1 MKKGVSLLVVTV
13 AISVMVILISSSII
27 FGSQA
32 IKTAQFEEFLSQL
45 DRLSMSL
52 NDYYLDNSSLP
63 TTGEVVSGVSLG
75 NEFMSELVSKKDENN
90 RLFVVN
96 VSLLKDGT
104 LKRGNGTTED
114 QDIFV
119 VAENTN
125 NVYYIKGFKYKGKT
139 YFGQK
144 VD

>member
-1 MKKGVSLLVVTV
+1 MKNGVSMLVVTV
-13 AISVMVILISSSII
+13 AISVMVILIGSSII

-32 IKTAQFEEFLSQL
+32 IQTAQFEEFVSQL
-45 DRLSMSL
+45 NRLSVAI
-52 NDYYLDNSSLP
+52 NDYVLDNNAIP
-63 TTGEVVSGVSLG
+63 TTGEVVSGISLG

-96 VSLLKDGT
+96 ISLLKDGT
-104 LKRGNGTTED
+104 IKRGSGTAED

-125 NVYYIKGFKYKGKT
+125 NVYYVKGFRYKGKI

>member
-13 AISVMVILISSSII
+13 AISVMVVLISSSII
-27 FGSQA
+27 FGTQA
-32 IKTAQFEEFLSQL
+32 IQTAQFEEFLSQL
-45 DRLSMSL
+45 NRLSVSI
-52 NDYYLDNSSLP
+52 NDYVLTNNSIP
-63 TTGEVVSGVSLG
+63 TTGEVVSGISLG
-75 NEFMSELVSKKDENN
+75 NEFMNELVSKKDENN
-90 RLFVVN
+90 RLFIVN
-96 VSLLKDGT
+96 MSLLKDGT
-104 LKRGNGTTED
+104 IKRGSGTAED

-125 NVYYIKGFKYKGKT
+125 NVYYVKGFKYKGKT

>member
-1 MKKGVSLLVVTV
+1 MKKGVSLLIVTV
-13 AISVMVILISSSII
+13 AISVMVVLISSSII

-32 IKTAQFEEFLSQL
+32 INTAQFEEYLSQL
-45 DRLSMSL
+45 DRLSSSL
-52 NDYYLDNSSLP
+52 NDYVLQNKSLP
-63 TTGEVVSGVSLG
+63 TTGEIVSGISLG

-104 LKRGNGTTED
+104 LKRGNGTAEN

-125 NVYYIKGFKYKGKT
+125 NVYYVKGFKYKGKT

>member
-1 MKKGVSLLVVTV
+1 MKKGVSLLIVTV

-52 NDYYLDNSSLP
+52 NDYYLENSSLP

-75 NEFMSELVSKKDENN
+75 NEFMNELVSKKDENN

-104 LKRGNGTTED
+104 LKRGNGTTEN

-125 NVYYIKGFKYKGKT
+125 NVYYVKGFKYKGKT

>member
-104 LKRGNGTTED
+104 LKRGNGTTEN

-125 NVYYIKGFKYKGKT
+125 NVYYVKGFKYKGKT